1 MELLSPSRRL
11 EKLPF
16 KDVTNSTPT
25 PLTGDGSPRKLTKP
39 LSRTKR
45 SNPISTTNNTTTPP
59 QRRSTR
65 LSSLRS
71 ESQENIPEEPPQ
83 SRITTRSGRK
93 VTPGGGG
100 SVAVRKRSGR
110 KEPQVEGVTSGWKK
124 RRSVS
129 ALPSSPLAGKNTPHQ
144 MLSTPNNRA
153 RMTRSSSMS
162 AKTETSEIAPHK
174 ISISII
180 NESEMEASRGKI

>member
-1 MELLSPSRRL
+1 MELLSPLRRL
-11 EKLPF
+11 EKSPF

-25 PLTGDGSPRKLTKP
+25 PLMGVGSPRKFTKSS
-39 LSRTKR
+39 SRTKR
-45 SNPISTTNNTTTPP
+45 CNSISITNNTTTPP

-71 ESQENIPEEPPQ
+71 EPRENHLEEPPQ
-83 SRITTRSGRK
+83 SGITTRSRRK

-100 SVAVRKRSGR
+100 SVTIRKRSGR
-110 KEPQVEGVTSGWKK
+110 RETQEESVTSRRRK
-124 RRSVS
+124 RRSIS

-144 MLSTPNNRA
+144 MLSTPNNRP

-162 AKTETSEIAPHK
+162 AKTETSEIIPHK
-174 ISISII
+174 ITISII
-180 NESEMEASRGKI
+180 NESEIEA